1 MGTHRVTT
9 LSSSTTT
16 GTLAGHAIDAIS
28 IKSETSTT
36 TTTTAIES
44 GSSPPWWCWLL
55 LVLLVG
61 LCIVAAFAS
70 RSLLAPKKPKKKRK
84 IEVASESDLESTAPL
99 QSAAPP
105 TDRST
110 PVYAQDLFDQI
121 DTNHDGVITREEYA
135 RLNMQPRQVQLTSAP
150 IAQAFQPAGLD
161 MARTVVPV
169 YPVAVAPVRQ
179 SLFDQLDTN
188 HDGVLPRDELA
199 QLR

>member
-1 MGTHRVTT
+1 
-9 LSSSTTT
+9 
-16 GTLAGHAIDAIS
+16 
-28 IKSETSTT
+28 
-36 TTTTAIES
+36 
-44 GSSPPWWCWLL
+44 

-84 IEVASESDLESTAPL
+84 IEVAPESDLESTAPL
-99 QSAAPP
+99 QSAASP

-135 RLNMQPRQVQLTSAP
+135 RLNLFDQLDTNHDGVLTREEYARLHMQPRQVQLTSAP

-188 HDGVLPRDELA
+188 HDGVLTRDELA
-199 QLR
+199 RLQ